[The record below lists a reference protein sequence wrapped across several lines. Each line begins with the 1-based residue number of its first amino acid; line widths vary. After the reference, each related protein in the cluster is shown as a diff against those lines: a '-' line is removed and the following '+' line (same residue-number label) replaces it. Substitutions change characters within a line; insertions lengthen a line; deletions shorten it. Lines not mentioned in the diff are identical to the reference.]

1 MQTASLD
8 PSPLLRGGCV
18 EFPVHHVRGGTS
30 TGLVISE
37 HWAPREQDLRE
48 ELLRHLMGLPLEGTR
63 AGNKQI
69 TGLGRI
75 VPTGNK
81 VFFARLEA
89 EGNRRRIVS
98 TFAQLAADKAAIDWS
113 VNCGNMTAALPLW
126 ALDTGQVEPAGTGE
140 AFEIDIFN
148 TNTGVTAGS
157 RMRVAADGGFVT
169 AEIPGVDGA
178 FPGVDLFLANPVGA
192 KTGRLLPTGRAVD
205 EVAGY
210 AVSCVDVAVPM
221 VIARAADF
229 GKTAHEKIEALE
241 ADRDFMATLRAV
253 WVEAGLRMGLK
264 GAGGRPM
271 TADELAQSETIPK
284 VCIVGAP
291 QGAGHIAVRYF
302 TPQAGHRSM
311 AVSGGC
317 CLAAAAL
324 IPGSIA
330 HGVARG
336 LPAAGAAFGEID
348 VGIENPAGVL
358 EATIEARQAASGL
371 EVRKAAYRRSTQILL
386 RGHVPL
392 YRASDALRG
401 ALGDLCR

>member
-8 PSPLLRGGCV
+8 PPPRLRGGV
-18 EFPVHHVRGGTS
+18 IEFPVLHVRGGTS

-37 HWAPREQDLRE
+37 HWAPREQNLRE
-48 ELLRHLMGLPLEGTR
+48 ELLRHLMGLPLAGTR
-63 AGNKQI
+63 VGNKQI

-81 VFFARLEA
+81 VFFARMEQTA
-89 EGNRRRIVS
+89 EGQRIVS
-98 TFAQLAADKAAIDWS
+98 TFAQLAADKAAVDWS
-113 VNCGNMTAALPLW
+113 VNCGNMSAALPLW
-126 ALDTGQVEPAGTGE
+126 ALDTGQVEPVGAGGT
-140 AFEIDIFN
+140 FEIDIFN
-148 TNTGVTAGS
+148 TNTSVTAGS
-157 RMRVAADGGFVT
+157 RLRLGADGAFVA
-169 AEIPGVDGA
+169 AEIPGVDGS

-192 KTGRLLPTGRAVD
+192 KTGRLLPTGQPVD
-205 EVAGY
+205 DIAGY
-210 AVSCVDVAVPM
+210 KVSCVDVAVPM
-221 VIARAADF
+221 VIARASDF
-229 GKTAHEKIEALE
+229 GKTAHQNIEHLD
-241 ADRDFMATLRAV
+241 ADRGFMDALRAV
-253 WVEAGLRMGLK
+253 WVEAGLRMALK
-264 GAGGRPM
+264 APGGRPM

-284 VCIVGAP
+284 ICIVGPP
-291 QGAGHIAVRYF
+291 QGTGHIAVRYF
-302 TPQAGHRSM
+302 TPQTGHRSM

-336 LPAAGAAFGEID
+336 LRSPGAAFGEVD

-358 EATIEARQAASGL
+358 EATIEARLSPSGL

-401 ALGDLCR
+401 ALLAVCQ